1 MWIPK
6 GRFMFQGV
14 ANPVRDTYYGF
25 CHSKTLTCLIRTH
38 TFVTT
43 KEGSTSIHKTKFIIK
58 PYNTQDHESTRDL
71 SEPKEHSVI
80 SDRF

>member
-1 MWIPK
+1 MWVSK
-6 GRFMFQGV
+6 GRFMFRCV

-43 KEGSTSIHKTKFIIK
+43 KEGSTSIHKQN
-58 PYNTQDHESTRDL
+58 YH
-71 SEPKEHSVI
+71 
-80 SDRF
+80 